1 VGAVVCIA
9 AANAGG
15 TSQDLKTGYLVGAT
29 PYYQQLGLI
38 IGVVTS
44 ALVIGATTL
53 YLHRVFGIGT
63 AAIPAPQATLMATI
77 IKGLLSQNLPW
88 GLVLVGV
95 FLSIGL
101 ELCGIRSLSFAVG
114 SYLPIATTAPIF
126 VGGLVRGYVERKTGV
141 PQESDVS
148 SGTLFSSGL
157 IAGGS
162 LCGILYAVLVGTKQS
177 NGRSWVELPQS
188 IGNMVPF
195 LHDGV
200 SGYVASAILFVV
212 LAAVLARQAQKK
224 VM

>member
-1 VGAVVCIA
+1 
-9 AANAGG
+9 
-15 TSQDLKTGYLVGAT
+15 
-29 PYYQQLGLI
+29 
-38 IGVVTS
+38 
-44 ALVIGATTL
+44 
-53 YLHRVFGIGT
+53 
-63 AAIPAPQATLMATI
+63 MATI

-126 VGGLVRGYVERKTGV
+126 FGGLVRGYVERKTGV